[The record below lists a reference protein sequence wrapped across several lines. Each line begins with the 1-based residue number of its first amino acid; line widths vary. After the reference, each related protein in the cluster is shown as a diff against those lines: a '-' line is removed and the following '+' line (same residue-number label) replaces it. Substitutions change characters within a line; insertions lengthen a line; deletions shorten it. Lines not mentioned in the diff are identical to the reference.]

1 MKERILLAGGSGFVG
16 TNILELISKYYK
28 NIDSTFHSKKKFYR
42 VKGVNYFKAD
52 LEKKITCRK
61 ICKDID
67 TVIMCAAN
75 SSGAQDINNNPLFH
89 LNSNLRMNINILEAA
104 YEMKVKRFIFISSNT
119 VYPFSNLHVCEK
131 DAKFRFY
138 KKYYIVGWMK
148 RFSEILCDIYSNKLK
163 KKMTTIVIR
172 PGNLYGPHDKFD
184 KNKSKVIPSLIKK
197 VVEKENPI
205 SVWGNGNDLK
215 DFLYIKDFAK
225 SILKILQSVQ
235 HPEIINIASGK
246 GVTVKTILSKII
258 KIEKLKN
265 YKIYFDKS
273 KPTMI
278 PKRLISIK
286 KAKKIINFYPTTNLD
301 SGLKKTVTWYKKIFL
316 KNDHRKNPL

>member
-1 MKERILLAGGSGFVG
+1 MKEKILLTGGSGFMG
-16 TNILELISKYYK
+16 TNILKLISKYYK
-28 NIDSTFHSKKKFYR
+28 NIDSTFHSKKNFYK

-52 LEKKITCRK
+52 LQKRSCCRK
-61 ICKDID
+61 ICKNID
-67 TVIMCAAN
+67 TIIMCAAD
-75 SSGAQDINNNPLFH
+75 SSGAQDMTNNPLFH

-119 VYPFSNLHVCEK
+119 VYPFSNLHVSEK

-148 RFSEILCDIYSNKLK
+148 RFSEILCDIYSSKLK

-184 KNKSKVIPSLIKK
+184 ENKSKVIPSLIKK

-205 SVWGNGNDLK
+205 SVWGDGNDLK
-215 DFLYIKDFAK
+215 DFLYIEDFAK
-225 SILKILQSVQ
+225 AILKILQSVQ
-235 HPEIINIASGK
+235 HSEIINIASGK
-246 GVTVKTILSKII
+246 GVTIRTILSKII

-265 YKIYFDKS
+265 YKIYFDRS

-286 KAKKIINFYPTTNLD
+286 KALKIINFYPITNLD
-301 SGLKKTVTWYKKIFL
+301 SGLKKTIIWYKKNFS
-316 KNDHRKNPL
+316 KK